1 MLLTLDP
8 PVSGTVRWD
17 GSSLVFSPAR
27 PLLPETTY
35 TVELV
40 ELLREPSGR
49 DLTGITTGWQ
59 FTTRAPELLFIAPD
73 ASGVDQL
80 FVIDPEEG
88 PPVQLTQEVFGV
100 FDYQLSPDSMLV
112 AYAALREDGGSDLWV
127 VNVDSRERNQLLTCP
142 GAICSGAAWAVA
154 DQRLVFEKRTLAR
167 PMEAPGPPRLW
178 WLDIDTGETVP
189 VFADSQISGY
199 GAVWSPTGEWL
210 SYVAPD
216 TRGVQVLRV
225 EDGQSLVVPTQ
236 MGGLPVWSPRGDSLI
251 VADMQGSEV
260 AGFAVHL
267 LKASPDDGVLVDI
280 SGEGEAVEDSSP
292 DWSPDGNWIAFTR
305 KIAGAAMGKQI
316 WLMRADGSQAG
327 FLTNDTDI
335 HHALPR
341 WSPDGRTIAFQRY
354 PLKEANAS
362 TSIWLLDVDSGIS
375 RELVVGGNR
384 PVWRP

>member
-1 MLLTLDP
+1 
-8 PVSGTVRWD
+8 V
-17 GSSLVFSPAR
+17 
-27 PLLPETTY
+27 
-35 TVELV
+35 
-40 ELLREPSGR
+40 
-49 DLTGITTGWQ
+49 
-59 FTTRAPELLFIAPD
+59 FIAPD
-73 ASGVDQL
+73 DSGVDQL

-100 FDYQLSPDSMLV
+100 FDYQLSPDSMSV

-127 VNVDSRERNQLLTCP
+127 VDVDSRERNQLLACP
-142 GAICSGAAWAVA
+142 GAICSGAAWAAA
-154 DQRLVFEKRTLAR
+154 DRRLVYEKRTLAR
-167 PMEAPGPPRLW
+167 PTEAPGAPRLW
-178 WLDIDTGETVP
+178 WLDIDTGQTAP

-216 TRGVQVLRV
+216 TQGVQVLRV

-236 MGGLPVWSPRGDSLI
+236 MGGLPVWNPRGDSLI
-251 VADMQGSEV
+251 VADMQGSE

-267 LKASPDDGVLVDI
+267 LKASPGDGVLVDI

-316 WLMRADGSQAG
+316 WLMRADGSQAS

-375 RELVVGGNR
+375 RELVAGGNR
-384 PVWRP
+384 PAWRP